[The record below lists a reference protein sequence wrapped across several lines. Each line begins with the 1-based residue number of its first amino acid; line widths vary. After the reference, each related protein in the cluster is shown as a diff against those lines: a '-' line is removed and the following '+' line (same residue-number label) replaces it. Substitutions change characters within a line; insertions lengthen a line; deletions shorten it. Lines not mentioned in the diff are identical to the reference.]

1 MAFCTSCGASIDAAA
16 RFCTQCGA
24 SAASASVTTTPAAS
38 AGAAAAQP
46 APIQPRPAQGSNAVK
61 IILIIVVVIIG
72 LGILGSMAAFFA
84 LRKMA
89 RSVRVDSSTGS
100 TRVETPFGTVA
111 TDDANEVAK
120 QLGVDVYPGARSLK
134 GSSSVSFAGM
144 KVASARFES
153 DDAPAKVM
161 EFYRRRFPR
170 SNINVADD
178 NQKTVVFSND
188 QGMIAIKIHSRGD
201 GSLIEISRVGGAM
214 MGGDDNKN

>member
-24 SAASASVTTTPAAS
+24 PAAPAAPSTTSSAS
-38 AGAAAAQP
+38 AGAAVQP
-46 APIQPRPAQGSNAVK
+46 ALAQPRPAQGSNAVK

-84 LRKMA
+84 VRKFA
-89 RSVRVDSSTGS
+89 RSVRVDSSSGR

-134 GSSSVSFAGM
+134 GSSAVNIAGM
-144 KVASARFES
+144 KVANARFES
-153 DDAPAKVM
+153 EDAPDKVM

-170 SNINVADD
+170 SNINVSDD
-178 NQKTVVFSND
+178 NDKTVVFSNN
-188 QGMIAIKIHSRGD
+188 QGMIAVKVRARGD
-201 GSLIEISRVGGAM
+201 GSLIEISRVGGAV
-214 MGGDDNKN
+214 MGGDDKE